1 MSSPRGRSGGGGAP
15 LPSQNHRWLAHLA
28 ASPVRPSISFETL
41 LNGREAGRYGG
52 HEPAKSA
59 LGTGARSWSSG
70 GGDRRRFGNASLEN
84 NLPSWDGSGWL
95 AGGWLLPHRCA
106 RGLAHSWT
114 LDLGR
119 LATHRWKALD
129 LSWNFHQVYS
139 CMAQA
144 CMQAGGSENR

>member
-84 NLPSWDGSGWL
+84 NLPSWDGSGWQAGWRLL
-95 AGGWLLPHRCA
+95 AAAAPLCA
-106 RGLAHSWT
+106 RACTFMDTRPRKACDPSMESSQPQLELPQGVQLHGSSMHA
-114 LDLGR
+114 GR
-119 LATHRWKALD
+119 
-129 LSWNFHQVYS
+129 
-139 CMAQA
+139 
-144 CMQAGGSENR
+144 GI